1 MVLRACIPS
10 IEFIIPMCTPVSKV
24 LIGDVNRGV
33 VVLFRREGRGLAVNR
48 YMLIGR
54 RTARTISIST
64 LVVQRVTLV
73 FVSRVCYEGVLN
85 AFDEQFIAGRKTN
98 NVWEKRSNGRQRQH
112 DRSHDRS
119 Q

>member
-1 MVLRACIPS
+1 M
-10 IEFIIPMCTPVSKV
+10 F
-24 LIGDVNRGV
+24 NRGV

-48 YMLIGR
+48 YENSTHGTDHLH
-54 RTARTISIST
+54 SPT